1 MHKVNLN
8 ILMPVTYVLI
18 PLSYITKSGITQ
30 RIQAYVILVGTT
42 KQFYKAIVPTY
53 TPIISV

>member
-1 MHKVNLN
+1 MYSFLLV
-8 ILMPVTYVLI
+8 ILLRVELPC
-18 PLSYITKSGITQ
+18 Q